1 MELLSAIKVVIIS
14 GKVVAVGD
22 FFSVRLKIV
31 LLDDLPVG
39 FDDGPYAA
47 EMVLDEEVW
56 LEDEDAVIQ
65 FFPDEESEGS
75 GVLTSSS
82 FPSREESLS
91 ETLVGCPTVFRRGQW
106 MV

>member
-1 MELLSAIKVVIIS
+1 MTV
-14 GKVVAVGD
+14 GKD
-22 FFSVRLKIV
+22 FFTVWLIIV
-31 LLDDLPVG
+31 LLENLPVS
-39 FDDGPYAA
+39 FDNISYAA

-75 GVLTSSS
+75 SVLISSS